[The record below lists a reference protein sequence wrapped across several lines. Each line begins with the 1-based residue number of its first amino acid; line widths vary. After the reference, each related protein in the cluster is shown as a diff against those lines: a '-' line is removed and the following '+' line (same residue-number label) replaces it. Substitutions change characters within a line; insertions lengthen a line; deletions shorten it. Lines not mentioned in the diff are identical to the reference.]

1 MFLQLRQRKRNS
13 FHSLTSSIYL
23 EVVGNDLPSSLRVV
37 GNALPP
43 YWSMFFFS
51 LFLLIFKMAIDSTH
65 LLVLLLM
72 SWSSNLT
79 TQRLQHR
86 YLSHLKEL
94 EIENIN
100 FLIFQRLRFGLVRFT
115 QQFMAIQSVIYSLI
129 LMNVGKFCLELCK
142 FLFHSVNVVSSSVE
156 QMHRTTELLSSKGL

>member
-1 MFLQLRQRKRNS
+1 MFRVLALASLEKKKFIPFTHQQYLFRGCWQRFTLFTARGGKRPA
-13 FHSLTSSIYL
+13 SIL
-23 EVVGNDLPSSLRVV
+23 EQV
-37 GNALPP
+37 
-43 YWSMFFFS
+43 FFS

-115 QQFMAIQSVIYSLI
+115 QQFIAIQSVIYSLI

-142 FLFHSVNVVSSSVE
+142 FLFHSINVVSSSVE
-156 QMHRTTELLSSKGL
+156 